1 MCGIDKKA
9 CRQFLE
15 PVLAPSPECGL
26 FLLSKLKYVIRTAV
40 KIVGHRRLL
49 ILCLYARGD
58 TPGDRPKLTYT
69 MFQASDGFITYDH
82 RAETKTRWRTAML
95 DNLERDYN
103 FLSLECAM
111 YSKQDELRVI
121 RFCRPYVAEPL
132 WECGFLV
139 VLPRMQQQLR
149 DKETLQRQKDR
160 ERKVRARL
168 NGLAPLPCDLEDW
181 LRRDVLPAYFFYDY
195 KKGKKLVQ
203 GLCSACGQKVGL
215 TGVRHNAAGIC
226 PHCGRE
232 LTMKSNGKRG
242 YMWDRAT
249 ASVVQRFH
257 DGNLIVRVVKVYQD
271 FLKNEPVKMNC
282 YEETRIIIC
291 PQKDGMFGEE
301 VYHYSDDSAGI
312 THWKKGY
319 PPVTYL
325 FQRNFNAETCGAL
338 YCKNLSRILKGTPW
352 QYCQLREFYAGV
364 HDALEVA
371 PYLITY
377 RSVPAIEF
385 FVKLRLFWLAAHV
398 VYRHNSPKVIDLDGK
413 NLREV
418 LQIEPSDLP
427 FLQQTKAGVKDLLL
441 LRILRAAGHQP
452 SVEFFTWLDNNNLND
467 VARLER
473 ALGYTTP
480 HKLAR
485 YLDRQFTKAVRDSYR
500 GCEGIVSDYDDYLGF
515 CEQLQFELKNE
526 FVLFPKNLKQ
536 AHDRA
541 NNLIRLHRVEQYDP
555 QISLM
560 EKDLEH
566 RYQFRSDGLVV
577 LPPHSAQE
585 IVLEGQKLH
594 HCVGGYVERVINKNC
609 VILFIRQEA
618 KRDKPFY
625 TVEVRGN
632 RVLQVRGVN
641 NRDPVPE
648 VKEFLQK
655 WKRKK
660 HLDEAA

>member
-1 MCGIDKKA
+1 M
-9 CRQFLE
+9 
-15 PVLAPSPECGL
+15 
-26 FLLSKLKYVIRTAV
+26 
-40 KIVGHRRLL
+40 
-49 ILCLYARGD
+49 
-58 TPGDRPKLTYT
+58 
-69 MFQASDGFITYDH
+69 
-82 RAETKTRWRTAML
+82 
-95 DNLERDYN
+95 
-103 FLSLECAM
+103 
-111 YSKQDELRVI
+111 
-121 RFCRPYVAEPL
+121 
-132 WECGFLV
+132 
-139 VLPRMQQQLR
+139 
-149 DKETLQRQKDR
+149 
-160 ERKVRARL
+160 
-168 NGLAPLPCDLEDW
+168 
-181 LRRDVLPAYFFYDY
+181 
-195 KKGKKLVQ
+195 
-203 GLCSACGQKVGL
+203 
-215 TGVRHNAAGIC
+215 
-226 PHCGRE
+226 
-232 LTMKSNGKRG
+232 
-242 YMWDRAT
+242 
-249 ASVVQRFH
+249 
-257 DGNLIVRVVKVYQD
+257 
-271 FLKNEPVKMNC
+271 
-282 YEETRIIIC
+282 
-291 PQKDGMFGEE
+291 
-301 VYHYSDDSAGI
+301 
-312 THWKKGY
+312 
-319 PPVTYL
+319 
-325 FQRNFNAETCGAL
+325 
-338 YCKNLSRILKGTPW
+338 
-352 QYCQLREFYAGV
+352 
-364 HDALEVA
+364 
-371 PYLITY
+371 
-377 RSVPAIEF
+377 
-385 FVKLRLFWLAAHV
+385 
-398 VYRHNSPKVIDLDGK
+398 
-413 NLREV
+413 

-441 LRILRAAGHQP
+441 LRILRAVGHQP
-452 SVEFFTWLDNNNLND
+452 SVEFFTWLDNNDLSD

-480 HKLAR
+480 HKLAQ

-566 RYQFRSDGLVV
+566 RYQFKSDGLVV

-594 HCVGGYVERVINKNC
+594 HCVGGYVERVINKDC

-618 KRDKPFY
+618 KKDKPFY